1 MKNHHEA
8 SSRARARVPWNVIRE
23 VEDDLA
29 RYRGEIS
36 HARLK
41 TNGATGSEARGRQGK

>member
-29 RYRGEIS
+29 RYRGAAAAAAEY
-36 HARLK
+36 R
-41 TNGATGSEARGRQGK
+41 TQD